1 MRQVLYLIILTLLR
15 NKAGLPLVPLYGERG
30 LRMMRRILVLLT
42 VVAMMVVMLAMA
54 ASSAMAKNTKV
65 GQGEPLFSGNKT
77 LVTHCGPFIE
87 QGAGIEGFHGVFVA
101 NKSRVAGKCIHPPP
115 PR

>member
-1 MRQVLYLIILTLLR
+1 LRQGLYLIILILLR

-65 GQGEPLFSGNKT
+65 GQGEPLFSGNET

-87 QGAGIEGFHGVFVA
+87 QGTVLEGFHGVEVV
-101 NKSRVAGKCIHPPP
+101 NKSRVEGLCIHPPP